1 MFFFSFCTRASHVS
15 FNFANTFFILKDKP
29 AAPKKGA
36 ELFDNEKE
44 EDEEL
49 FSSKPKGIKQF
60 AAPVKAKPSSN
71 LFGDSTED
79 DLFSAPSQ
87 SPPGKSKHTL
97 LFVKIIVL
105 DNSIVMNQ
113 SELRSRTG

>member
-1 MFFFSFCTRASHVS
+1 MFHFK
-15 FNFANTFFILKDKP
+15 FANTFFILKDKP

-87 SPPGKSKHTL
+87 PPPGESKHTL
-97 LFVKIIVL
+97 LFVKIINL
-105 DNSIVMNQ
+105 IIQQIVTLSKYGHDSLNICHP
-113 SELRSRTG
+113 